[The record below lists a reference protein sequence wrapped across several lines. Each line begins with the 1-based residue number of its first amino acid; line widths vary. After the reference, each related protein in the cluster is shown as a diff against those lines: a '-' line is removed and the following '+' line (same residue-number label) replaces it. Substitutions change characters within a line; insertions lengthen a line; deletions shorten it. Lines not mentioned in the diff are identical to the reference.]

1 MGVSPTLCCS
11 AGDKP
16 NLFYQEQPSLA
27 CLLQIA
33 ALFFLCSMS
42 RLCPALWPT
51 FDPPTLRN
59 LAELEPSLTE
69 QVEPDGRGTTRQEW
83 HVSTPP
89 AGFE

>member
-16 NLFYQEQPSLA
+16 NFFYQEQPSLA
-27 CLLQIA
+27 CLSQIA
-33 ALFFLCSMS
+33 ALFSLCSMS
-42 RLCPALWPT
+42 RLCLGLWPT

-69 QVEPDGRGTTRQEW
+69 QV
-83 HVSTPP
+83 
-89 AGFE
+89 